1 MVERIRDDLNIQ
13 IETLDNEEE
22 KTTSDSIQE
31 PLKSTKNE
39 IDLAKSLEAA
49 FAMAPSFLDF
59 DLGPPVISETPIG
72 KKKTVQFEEPDV
84 PVFIDVG
91 TQTIELEMIDF

>member
-13 IETLDNEEE
+13 IEILDEE
-22 KTTSDSIQE
+22 KTTSDSLQE

-39 IDLAKSLEAA
+39 TQVLSCLEQA

-59 DLGPPVISETPIG
+59 DLGPPVIVETPKSAR
-72 KKKTVQFEEPDV
+72 KKKMVQFE
-84 PVFIDVG
+84 
-91 TQTIELEMIDF
+91 L